1 MKTKIAAIAL
11 LLLTTGASGVAA
23 ASEYPCRS
31 PEWNVWVEMQVNTRG
46 LLGDVEVGSLVW
58 QQAVESRLPAASWPS
73 RNSVLWCA
81 AVEQKLAS
89 LKK

>member
-11 LLLTTGASGVAA
+11 LLLTSGLSDTAL

-31 PEWNVWVEMQVNTRG
+31 PEWNEWIESIVNTRA
-46 LLGDVEVGSLVW
+46 LLGDVDVGSQVW
-58 QQAVESRLPAASWPS
+58 QQAVESRLPATSWPS

-81 AVEQKLAS
+81 AVEQKIVS